1 MSEDSAI
8 EALKQAFRRLPG
20 VGPKSAQ
27 RMTFHLL
34 SRDRD
39 GAREIARAL
48 DRALERV
55 RQCERCNNFSE
66 QPLCEIC
73 ASGRRDASQLCVV
86 ESPADLASLELAGAY
101 QGMYFV
107 LTGHL
112 SPLDG
117 IGPEQIGILKLEAR
131 LNDGTV
137 REVILATNL
146 TVEGEATAHFI
157 GEIARARGLKVSRIA
172 HGVPIGGEL
181 EYTDR
186 ATLARALAGRR
197 ET

>member
-1 MSEDSAI
+1 MADESSI

-27 RMTFHLL
+27 RMVFHLL

-48 DRALERV
+48 DRVLTQV
-55 RQCERCNNFSE
+55 RHCDRCNNFTE
-66 QPLCEIC
+66 HALCEIC
-73 ASGRRDASQLCVV
+73 ASPKRDASQLCVV
-86 ESPADLASLELAGAY
+86 ESPADLASLEQAGAL

-107 LTGHL
+107 LMGRL

-117 IGPEQIGILKLEAR
+117 IGPEQIGIPKLQAR
-131 LNDGTV
+131 LSDGTV
-137 REVILATNL
+137 KEVIIATNL

-157 GEIARARGLKVSRIA
+157 AELARAKGLRVSRIA

-186 ATLARALAGRR
+186 VTLARALAGRR
-197 ET
+197 DA